1 MPWLQRLQEVDPT
14 NVYAQ
19 YLVGRIQYD
28 LHYYSGCKEQMYKVI
43 QFSTDAAV
51 QSSAYTYIALS
62 DAQQGDYTS
71 SRRFLM
77 KAVSLDPTYSNNT
90 AREELSGLR

>member
-1 MPWLQRLQEVDPT
+1 
-14 NVYAQ
+14 
-19 YLVGRIQYD
+19 
-28 LHYYSGCKEQMYKVI
+28 MYKVI
-43 QFSTDAAV
+43 RFSTDIAV

-71 SRRFLM
+71 SRRFLL
-77 KAVSLDPTYSNNT
+77 KAIALDPAYRNNT